1 VNDERSEWRTKV
13 AKTETATKKQP
24 NAVARYF
31 RETSAE
37 LRKVTWPTRQEAR
50 RLTTVVIVVVA
61 VTSAVL
67 GLFDFTFARLIGLVV
82 SLGQG

>member
-1 VNDERSEWRTKV
+1 MAKV
-13 AKTETATKKQP
+13 ETGTKKP
-24 NAVARYF
+24 NAVVRYF

-50 RLTTVVIVVVA
+50 RLTTVVVIVVA

-67 GLFDFTFARLIGLVV
+67 GLFDFGFARLIGLIV
-82 SLGQG
+82 SLGSGTG

>member
-1 VNDERSEWRTKV
+1 V

-24 NAVARYF
+24 NPVVRYF

>member
-1 VNDERSEWRTKV
+1 V
-13 AKTETATKKQP
+13 ARVETGTKKP
-24 NAVARYF
+24 NAVVRYF

-50 RLTTVVIVVVA
+50 RLTTVVVIVVA

-67 GLFDFTFARLIGLVV
+67 GLFDFGFARLIGLVV
-82 SLGQG
+82 SIGSGTG